1 MKTFYYYENSR
12 KRYRASHSASGYI
25 GYAMEYKVKSADV
38 LGRKF
43 YNWVCVVEMVSKLK
57 FKEVKP
63 LIDKKVMV
71 DREVKSSTRVINTN
85 PFLEYMSEL
94 E

>member
-1 MKTFYYYENSR
+1 
-12 KRYRASHSASGYI
+12 
-25 GYAMEYKVKSADV
+25 
-38 LGRKF
+38 
-43 YNWVCVVEMVSKLK
+43 MVSKLK

-63 LIDKKVMV
+63 LIDKKAMV

>member
-25 GYAMEYKVKSADV
+25 SYAMEYRVKSV
-38 LGRKF
+38 NVFGRKF

-63 LIDKKVMV
+63 LIDKKALV
-71 DREVKSSTRVINTN
+71 DREVKSNTRVINTN